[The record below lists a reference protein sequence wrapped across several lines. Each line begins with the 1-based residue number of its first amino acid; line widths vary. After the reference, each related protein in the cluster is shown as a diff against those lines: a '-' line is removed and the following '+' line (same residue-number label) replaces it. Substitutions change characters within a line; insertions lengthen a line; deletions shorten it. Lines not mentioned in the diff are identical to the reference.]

1 MAQIKKTEIREAIL
15 KSALKLFK
23 RKGYVA
29 TTTAQIA
36 SGAGVSESNLY
47 VYFPAKFQILFELY
61 EAWFRDR
68 IDDLESR
75 LAREAAPRARLRLLL
90 IELWR
95 DMPLHDNGFANNLM
109 QALTTVARAE
119 GYRPDLLRW
128 IESRI
133 EAMILA
139 AVPAARQAR
148 LVGGGLAH
156 VLMMAQDGF
165 VTNVHLN
172 PSKPCSDETIELFC
186 DLILGA
192 RRAAGA

>member
-1 MAQIKKTEIREAIL
+1 MAQIKKAEIRDAIL

-36 SGAGVSESNLY
+36 SGAGVSEANRY
-47 VYFPAKFQILFELY
+47 VYFPSKFQILFELY

-68 IDDLESR
+68 IDDLEGR
-75 LAREAAPRARLRLLL
+75 LAREVAPRDRLRLLL

-109 QALTTVARAE
+109 QALTTVARAD

-128 IESRI
+128 IENRI

-186 DLILGA
+186 DLILGT
-192 RRAAGA
+192 RRAADA

>member
-47 VYFPAKFQILFELY
+47 VYFPSKFQILFELY

-68 IDDLESR
+68 IDDLEGR
-75 LAREAAPRARLRLLL
+75 LAREAAPRARLHLLL

-148 LVGGGLAH
+148 FVGGGLAH

-186 DLILGA
+186 DLILGT